1 METRKIVEAILF
13 ASSRPVSIEDI
24 MKSSGKK
31 REEIKKAIEE
41 LKKFYKNSS
50 IEIAMINGRYAMQ
63 IRNEY
68 ADYAREFAPVELS
81 KSHIKTLALIAYHQ
95 PIKQSE
101 LKKMI
106 GSSVYDYVKLLA
118 EKGFINARKEGR
130 TKIIQVSQHF
140 YDYFGID
147 KKDRN
152 AIKKMLEQSSK
163 KL

>member
-13 ASSRPVSIEDI
+13 ASSRPVAIDEI
-24 MKSSGKK
+24 IKSSGKSI
-31 REEIKKAIEE
+31 EEVKKAIEE
-41 LKKFYKNSS
+41 LKKFYEDSS
-50 IEIAMINGRYAMQ
+50 IEIAVINGRYAMQ
-63 IRNEY
+63 IKNEY
-68 ADYAREFAPVELS
+68 AEYAREFAPVELS
-81 KSHIKTLALIAYHQ
+81 KNHIKTLALIAYHQ

-106 GSSVYDYVKLLA
+106 GSSVYDYVRLLA
-118 EKGFINARKEGR
+118 EKGFINAKKEGR
-130 TKIIQVSQHF
+130 TKIIEVSQHF

-147 KKDRN
+147 RKDRD